1 MNRIERLTGIVL
13 LLQEKRRTSVEIAHH
28 FEVSKRT
35 VLRDIQALCEIGVP
49 IIAQA
54 GPDGGYSLPADYSL
68 APLAL
73 TTNQAFL
80 LLLSLDLIARLSDVP
95 FRRERASLL
104 AKLRALLPQPPP
116 SDIEQLLAVASMDVP
131 VRDQSAPFLEPLL
144 EATRQQRWVQITY
157 QSTER
162 LSTQHL
168 LPRQITMHSGYW
180 YCCAY
185 SFERQEERTYR
196 VDRIR
201 TLAPAGEQF
210 QAMPAPEGVPYE
222 HTSHPEVVVRLTA
235 RGVAYIESEVHLG
248 HRVLRNPDGTGYI
261 SFRCPPGELDWFA
274 RYFAGFG
281 AEAQVCAPQEL
292 CDRLA
297 RIGQILMEHYRQR

>member
-13 LLQEKRRTSVEIAHH
+13 LLQEKRRTSAEIAHR

-54 GPDGGYSLPADYSL
+54 GPDGGYWLPADYAL

-73 TTNQAFL
+73 TTHEAFL
-80 LLLSLDLIARLSDVP
+80 LLLSLNLIARLSDVP

-116 SDIEQLLAVASMDVP
+116 SEIEQLLAVASIDVP

-162 LSTQHL
+162 L
-168 LPRQITMHSGYW
+168 
-180 YCCAY
+180 
-185 SFERQEERTYR
+185 
-196 VDRIR
+196 
-201 TLAPAGEQF
+201 
-210 QAMPAPEGVPYE
+210 
-222 HTSHPEVVVRLTA
+222 
-235 RGVAYIESEVHLG
+235 
-248 HRVLRNPDGTGYI
+248 
-261 SFRCPPGELDWFA
+261 
-274 RYFAGFG
+274 
-281 AEAQVCAPQEL
+281 
-292 CDRLA
+292 
-297 RIGQILMEHYRQR
+297 